1 MGLIAAFI
9 SFTSLQLGL
18 MDRHSVQIDPLNIP
32 HPIPWNWVVANQTEF
47 TTEQLTNT
55 ESINRF
61 YRSQSLRSPNQR
73 YAAYSRIQLHL
84 SANTTRHR
92 VSSMLFIE
100 NLETGNLQTIN
111 ITSPLFGQP
120 FSDEAATPPGAIAI
134 VVPISW
140 SVDSDRILAREFES
154 IFGSDIASDY
164 AVVWD
169 CNEQRSYT
177 LSPVGMEYNH
187 AILLGW
193 SQANPAQILFKTGM
207 MGDEDWLYWTVNE
220 SGETFP
226 APDDQPAIHGE
237 VVHHIWAG
245 PQSRG

>member
-1 MGLIAAFI
+1 
-9 SFTSLQLGL
+9 
-18 MDRHSVQIDPLNIP
+18 MDRHSVQIDPLNSP

-207 MGDEDWLYWTVNE
+207 MGDEEWLYWTVNE